1 MHMNKWKFSKK
12 NAMLNNSFDLVTLK
26 EMFVIRK

>member
-1 MHMNKWKFSKK
+1 MHMNEWKFSNE